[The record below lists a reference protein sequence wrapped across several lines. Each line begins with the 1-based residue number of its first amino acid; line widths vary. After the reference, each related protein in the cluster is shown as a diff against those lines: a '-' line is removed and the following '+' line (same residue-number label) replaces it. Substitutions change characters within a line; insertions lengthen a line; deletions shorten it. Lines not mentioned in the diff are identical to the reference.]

1 MNRLKA
7 IVLDTSAFIAGF
19 DPAALDDDLYS
30 VPAVQEELADG
41 SLSRLRFDAAAER
54 ARLKVREP
62 SSHHLDMVKESSKE
76 IGDMLFLSEADLQI
90 LALAMEL
97 KASGHAPTIVTD
109 DYSIQNVAKKIGV
122 DFTPLATYGI
132 RYYLHWLLYCPA
144 CRKKYPSDYES
155 ERCEVCGTRLKRK
168 PIRKRPVKQEESR

>member
-19 DPAALDDDLYS
+19 DPAAVDDDLYS
-30 VPAVQEELADG
+30 VPTVRQELAEG
-41 SLSRLRFDAAAER
+41 SLPRLRFEAAEG
-54 ARLKVREP
+54 ARLRVREP

-90 LALAMEL
+90 LALALEL

-144 CRKKYPSDYES
+144 CRKKYPSDYRS
-155 ERCEVCGTRLKRK
+155 GTCEVCGTRLKRK
-168 PIRKRPVKQEESR
+168 PLKKTPVKQEESR